1 MPHQVVA
8 AYSSRGASG
17 TAIGIGDASGV
28 VTLTGTGS
36 DVFAAVAG
44 PPGTGADDT
53 FTTVGAGADVMF
65 ATVGA
70 SAVPFR
76 GGTL

>member
-1 MPHQVVA
+1 VPHQVVA

-28 VTLTGTGS
+28 VTFTGTGS

-44 PPGTGADDT
+44 PPGTGADVM
-53 FTTVGAGADVMF
+53 FAGADVMF
-65 ATVGA
+65 ITAGA